1 MIVYSLNMNIRYS
14 SAERAPPTDPIS
26 FVART
31 LRMVGLAHSTKT
43 LLAEGGVNPVSVHL
57 FGQE

>member
-1 MIVYSLNMNIRYS
+1 MIVYISNMNMSYS

-31 LRMVGLAHSTKT
+31 LRMVGLAHPTKT
-43 LLAEGGVNPVSVHL
+43 LLAED
-57 FGQE
+57 